1 MGHAQVMT
9 SRLTA
14 PGGYSEA
21 VELARLDTPVLHPA
35 TVEPLRQVGIPLE
48 IRDLR
53 SVYKEMAASVIGP
66 DLHQSYQIK
75 AIGCLPRIARI
86 SVSSS
91 SDGILT
97 EMLGRILID
106 LSEQNIACWNLN
118 TQPDS
123 ISWIVS
129 QHNLD
134 DAYTII
140 SNYFSNPEIEEYG
153 VMFSLVGNKLPG
165 ENEGVLSQE
174 LIEMLEIEIVSKTD
188 HAVRIISKK
197 RDIQAMLDLL
207 ANHLQLSTEP

>member
-1 MGHAQVMT
+1 
-9 SRLTA
+9 
-14 PGGYSEA
+14 
-21 VELARLDTPVLHPA
+21 
-35 TVEPLRQVGIPLE
+35 
-48 IRDLR
+48 
-53 SVYKEMAASVIGP
+53 MAASVIGP

-140 SNYFSNPEIEEYG
+140 SNHFSNPEIEEYG

-165 ENEGVLSQE
+165 ENEEFLSQE

>member
-1 MGHAQVMT
+1 
-9 SRLTA
+9 
-14 PGGYSEA
+14 
-21 VELARLDTPVLHPA
+21 
-35 TVEPLRQVGIPLE
+35 
-48 IRDLR
+48 
-53 SVYKEMAASVIGP
+53 
-66 DLHQSYQIK
+66 
-75 AIGCLPRIARI
+75 
-86 SVSSS
+86 
-91 SDGILT
+91 
-97 EMLGRILID
+97 MLGRILID
-106 LSEQNIACWNLN
+106 LSEHNIACWNLN

-140 SNYFSNPEIEEYG
+140 SNHFSNPEIEEYG